1 MSVVQK
7 GLPQVIAMCYVSD
20 HSWGYTDY
28 TESAVGSKLSR
39 VSEFLG
45 RALLRFSIKYGSF
58 SLPYLKTRLP
68 RDVLLVVYPWERSPC
83 VIWAIRE
90 SLLSL

>member
-1 MSVVQK
+1 
-7 GLPQVIAMCYVSD
+7 MCYVSD